1 MDPITVVNF
10 FLCIVI
16 LALGI
21 VVYCQKNDAVSLYVG
36 VAFGLFGVSHLA
48 TLLGL
53 AEALTALLII
63 VRTVA
68 YLIVVFA
75 LYKRWKT

>member
-21 VVYCQKNDAVSLYVG
+21 VVHRQKKDIISLYVG

-53 AEALTALLII
+53 ALALTAVLII
-63 VRTVA
+63 VRTLA
-68 YLIVVFA
+68 YLIVAFA
-75 LYKRWKT
+75 LYKRWKP